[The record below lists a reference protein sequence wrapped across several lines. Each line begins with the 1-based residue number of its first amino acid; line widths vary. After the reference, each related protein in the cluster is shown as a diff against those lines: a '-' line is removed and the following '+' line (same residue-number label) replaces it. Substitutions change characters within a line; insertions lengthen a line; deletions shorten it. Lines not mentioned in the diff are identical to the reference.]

1 MKSFY
6 DAIMLEPLPII
17 EPGIWQGTAMGHHLD
32 GKDNIVP
39 LIDRL
44 NKYPI
49 GLPDSSLLRQILA
62 ILFSEDEAFVAS
74 RFPLQEAS
82 LAELIRATGF
92 NADHLTA
99 VLEKMA
105 EKGLIMDLV
114 YNDKTYFLLLPG
126 LIGFFEFT
134 FMKQRQ
140 DLPVEELAQ
149 LMHEYLFEDP
159 DNRMGKEMFASKTPL
174 TRSLPYEEHIP
185 VTSVV
190 TTYESARQIIQEAGY
205 GAIGMCYCRHKKEHL
220 NQTCNKDAPTRE
232 ICISL
237 GNAARF
243 MVRRGFAEERSVEEL
258 LLVID
263 RARDLNLTHIT
274 DNIRYKPSFIC
285 NCCSCCCE
293 LLGGVM
299 RGFPLGVAK
308 AGYSLEVAHETC
320 LGCGMCK
327 KACNVGALTLVG
339 STSAATKNVAEV
351 SEEKCL
357 GCGACISVCTTGS
370 LTLSPRVRP
379 EPPEKKRDLFATIL
393 KEKKRLTPFVVE
405 RVKNKVLNI
414 ARFGRR

>member
-1 MKSFY
+1 
-6 DAIMLEPLPII
+6 
-17 EPGIWQGTAMGHHLD
+17 MGHHSD
-32 GKDNIVP
+32 TRDTIVP

-44 NKYPI
+44 NRYPI
-49 GLPDSSLLRQILA
+49 GLPDSSQLRQILA

-82 LAELIRATGF
+82 LAELIRATGYQE
-92 NADHLTA
+92 HVLVA

-105 EKGLIMDLV
+105 DKGLVMDLS
-114 YNDKTYFLLLPG
+114 YKGKIYYLLLPG

-140 DLPVEELAQ
+140 DLPIEELAQ

-159 DNRMGKEMFASKTPL
+159 ENLMGKEMFASKTPL

-185 VTSVV
+185 VNSVI
-190 TTYESARQIIQEAGY
+190 TTYESARQIVREAGY

-220 NQTCNKDAPTRE
+220 DQSCDKKAPTQE

-243 MVRRGFAEERSVEEL
+243 MVRRGFAQERSVEEL
-258 LLVID
+258 LLVLD
-263 RARDLNLTHIT
+263 RARELNLTHIT

-308 AGYSLEVAHETC
+308 ASYTLEVAVETC
-320 LGCGMCK
+320 LGCGLCG
-327 KACNVGALTLVG
+327 KACNVGALVM
-339 STSAATKNVAEV
+339 AEDEKSSSKQIARV

-357 GCGACISVCTTGS
+357 GCGACISVCKTGS
-370 LTLSPRVRP
+370 LSLTPRLRP
-379 EPPEKKRDLFATIL
+379 EPPARKRNLFTRIL
-393 KEKKRLTPFVVE
+393 KEKKRLTPFVIE
-405 RVKNKVLNI
+405 RVKKKVMSVVGL
-414 ARFGRR
+414 RR

>member
-1 MKSFY
+1 
-6 DAIMLEPLPII
+6 
-17 EPGIWQGTAMGHHLD
+17 MGHHSNTRD
-32 GKDNIVP
+32 TIVP

-44 NKYPI
+44 NRYPI
-49 GLPDSSLLRQILA
+49 GLPDSNQLRQILE

-74 RFPLQEAS
+74 RFPLREAS
-82 LAELIRATGF
+82 LSELIRATGF
-92 NADHLTA
+92 EKHALVE

-105 EKGLIMDLV
+105 DKGLVMDLP
-114 YNDKTYFLLLPG
+114 YNGKIYYLLLPG

-140 DLPVEELAQ
+140 DLPIEELAQ

-159 DNRMGKEMFASKTPL
+159 ENLMGKEMFASKTPL

-185 VTSVV
+185 VHSLV
-190 TTYESARQIIQEAGY
+190 TTYESARQIVREAGY

-220 NQTCNKDAPTRE
+220 NQSCDKNAPTQE

-243 MVRRGFAEERSVEEL
+243 MVRRGFAQERRVEEL
-258 LLVID
+258 LLVLD
-263 RARDLNLTHIT
+263 RARELNLTHIT

-308 AGYSLEVAHETC
+308 AGYTLEIAEQTC
-320 LGCGMCK
+320 LGCGLCS
-327 KACNVGALTLVG
+327 KACNVEALVMSEHEG
-339 STSAATKNVAEV
+339 SSSKKIARV

-357 GCGACISVCTTGS
+357 GCGACISVCKTGS
-370 LTLSPRVRP
+370 LSLTPRVRP
-379 EPPEKKRDLFATIL
+379 EPPARKRDLFMRIL

-405 RVKNKVLNI
+405 GVKKKAMRVVGL
-414 ARFGRR
+414 RR